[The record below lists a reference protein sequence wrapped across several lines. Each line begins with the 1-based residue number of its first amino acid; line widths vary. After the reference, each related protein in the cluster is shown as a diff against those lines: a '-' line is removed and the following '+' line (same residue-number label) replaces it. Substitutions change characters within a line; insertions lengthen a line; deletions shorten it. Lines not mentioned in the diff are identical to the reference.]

1 MRDEDSATIAI
12 EIAKERKRKV
22 RAYKEEDD
30 WIKEVSSCSAR
41 AKRSQEQKLL
51 KMQPSLSKEAK
62 DLKATSKNALTKE
75 NSAKTLL
82 EQPLGR

>member
-30 WIKEVSSCSAR
+30 
-41 AKRSQEQKLL
+41 
-51 KMQPSLSKEAK
+51 
-62 DLKATSKNALTKE
+62 
-75 NSAKTLL
+75 
-82 EQPLGR
+82 